1 MRCAMSG
8 RMMPLRHRKKSWPNA
23 RLLRRCSGSSKSV
36 ASKAIGDEKKSEKK
50 LAIILNCAILNPVS
64 ERNNN
69 MKMNELKNQM
79 FLTKVQSLLS
89 DDALHYADVESIV
102 DQALTEGWTVKECA
116 HQCEQEV

>member
-1 MRCAMSG
+1 
-8 RMMPLRHRKKSWPNA
+8 
-23 RLLRRCSGSSKSV
+23 
-36 ASKAIGDEKKSEKK
+36 
-50 LAIILNCAILNPVS
+50 
-64 ERNNN
+64 

-102 DQALTEGWTVKECA
+102 DQALTEGWAVKECA

>member
-1 MRCAMSG
+1 M
-8 RMMPLRHRKKSWPNA
+8 KK
-23 RLLRRCSGSSKSV
+23 KV
-36 ASKAIGDEKKSEKK
+36 KKK